1 MMNSLLGVSPSAGQ
15 GGSEH
20 ASEHTWSV
28 RERTCGAANAG
39 MRRRGADR

>member
-1 MMNSLLGVSPSAGQ
+1 MSFHLGVAPSAGQ

-20 ASEHTWSV
+20 ASERTCGV
-28 RERTCGAANAG
+28 RERASGAADAD